1 LADHAENPS
10 DDDPKKNGS
19 SHFFYLNPAKN
30 TPTSVSGRDEFV
42 PGSFHCLNPAKNLS
56 LEDAMDAY
64 YNSRLS
70 AKVHVGKYGV
80 QYLDYRNLVRIL
92 IESEPELFE

>member
-1 LADHAENPS
+1 MTDGQILENIYQESLEEDIIQHLAKE
-10 DDDPKKNGS
+10 
-19 SHFFYLNPAKN
+19 
-30 TPTSVSGRDEFV
+30 
-42 PGSFHCLNPAKNLS
+42 KNLS

-64 YNSRLS
+64 YRSRLS
-70 AKVHVGKYGV
+70 EKIHAGKYGV

>member
-1 LADHAENPS
+1 MTDGQILENIYQESLEEDIIQHLAKE
-10 DDDPKKNGS
+10 
-19 SHFFYLNPAKN
+19 
-30 TPTSVSGRDEFV
+30 
-42 PGSFHCLNPAKNLS
+42 KNLS

-64 YNSRLS
+64 YRSRLS
-70 AKVHVGKYGV
+70 EKIHAGKYGI

>member
-1 LADHAENPS
+1 MIDEQVLENIYQESLEEDIIHYLAEE
-10 DDDPKKNGS
+10 KK
-19 SHFFYLNPAKN
+19 
-30 TPTSVSGRDEFV
+30 
-42 PGSFHCLNPAKNLS
+42 LS

-70 AKVHVGKYGV
+70 EKIHAGKFGV

-92 IESEPELFE
+92 IESESELFE